1 MSETEVTGA
10 PPAATPPPAA
20 PPAAPAP
27 TSDIRSAA
35 KDAIRSIR
43 EKQGSA
49 PASEAPAAPATPE
62 VTESPRLLTKE
73 APPAEAKVD
82 LSSID
87 WSKQPPELQA
97 LRKELLG
104 DYTRK
109 TQEIAEMRKASIEE
123 REKFLAQALDRLA
136 PKKEEPAVADPRE
149 TIKML
154 REEGRHEEADA
165 MVLELSEKIASEKV
179 AGLEKQ
185 AQINNL
191 KTTFRDTV
199 SDVNLNDK
207 VVGAYKDQVAQVWDS
222 DHPVMK
228 EIRSLAISSPERI
241 KTIVPA
247 VMHFLAVEQHAISLE
262 NRMKKAIKD
271 GIEAGIKAEKEK
283 AAGVRSPLVP
293 SGGTSR
299 EVPVHSTGDVHKA
312 VQMASRQLRGE

>member
-1 MSETEVTGA
+1 MPETEVTGA
-10 PPAATPPPAA
+10 PPAATPAPAA

-43 EKQGSA
+43 EKQSSA
-49 PASEAPAAPATPE
+49 PEPAAPAAPATPE
-62 VTESPRLLTKE
+62 PSESPRLLTKE
-73 APPAEAKVD
+73 APPQEAKVD
-82 LSSID
+82 LASID
-87 WSKQPPELQA
+87 WSKQSPEAQA

-109 TQEIAEMRKASIEE
+109 TQELSEMRKASIEE

-149 TIKML
+149 TIRQL

-165 MVLELSEKIASEKV
+165 MVLELSEKIATEKV

-228 EIRSLAISSPERI
+228 EIRGLAVSSPERI

-247 VMHFLAVEQHAISLE
+247 VMHFLAVEKHAISLE
-262 NRMKKAIKD
+262 NRMNAAIKS
-271 GIEAGIKAEKEK
+271 GIEAGIKAEKDK
-283 AAGVRSPLVP
+283 AAGIHGSLVP

-299 EVPVHSTGDVHKA
+299 EVPVKSDGDVRRA
-312 VQMASRQLRGE
+312 VMMASRQLRGE